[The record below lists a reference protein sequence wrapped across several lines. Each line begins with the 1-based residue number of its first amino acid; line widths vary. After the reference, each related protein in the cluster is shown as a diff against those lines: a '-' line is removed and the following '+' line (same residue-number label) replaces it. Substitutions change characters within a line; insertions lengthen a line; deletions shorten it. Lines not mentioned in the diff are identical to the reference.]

1 MKDSGNSLKKEDKM
15 IRICLIVLT
24 VTLLGGMFLGC
35 GMIPSEQEQAVP
47 AYIPT
52 FSYTP
57 PTQATPG
64 SAGVTF
70 LVLNVHVK
78 YDETKAIPGNLW
90 FTRKQFESLAKGM
103 EQGLLNLLAARGIT
117 VRGPFDSYDNIPFPD
132 KKGSDLIFIPAIE
145 FSLDLQNENATRVSA
160 IVDGSYGYNLTG
172 KFVMSGKVNLV
183 LRETITRELM
193 WVKNIETT
201 KIEVPY
207 NVSTRLTTP
216 GGSSIKAV
224 AAYNAILNNVA
235 KAIEKQYPTI
245 METAWKYFDPEE
257 MRMVKKQCQELK
269 EKK

>member
-1 MKDSGNSLKKEDKM
+1 M
-15 IRICLIVLT
+15 IRICLIVLA
-24 VTLLGGMFLGC
+24 VTLLGGMFLSC
-35 GMIPSEQEQAVP
+35 SMIPSEQKQAVP

-57 PTQATPG
+57 PIQATPG
-64 SAGVTF
+64 SADVTF

-78 YDETKAIPGNLW
+78 YEESKASPGSIW

-103 EQGLLNLLAARGIT
+103 EQGFMNILAARGIT

-145 FSLDLQNENATRVSA
+145 FSLDLKDENATHVSA

-183 LRETITRELM
+183 LREPMTRELM
-193 WVKNIETT
+193 WIKNIEIN

-224 AAYNAILNNVA
+224 AAYNGILNDVA

-257 MRMVKKQCQELK
+257 MKLVKKQTQELK
-269 EKK
+269 DKK